1 MTECPSIKEV
11 IDLLREF
18 IQERLT
24 AEDFSHRYIILADQ
38 INNCQS
44 AFANSRPDLKKLID
58 EMLKN
63 FKPQDDEFL
72 KRFQI
77 LSLQAHEGCP
87 IMPFSDEDRIIWK
100 LYSTADCFGPLRVT
114 APFVTEEEL
123 RQYTTEALHQLENIQ
138 DRALN
143 Q

>member
-44 AFANSRPDLKKLID
+44 AFANSRPDLK
-58 EMLKN
+58 N
-63 FKPQDDEFL
+63 
-72 KRFQI
+72 
-77 LSLQAHEGCP
+77 
-87 IMPFSDEDRIIWK
+87 
-100 LYSTADCFGPLRVT
+100 
-114 APFVTEEEL
+114 
-123 RQYTTEALHQLENIQ
+123 
-138 DRALN
+138 
-143 Q
+143 